1 MNLKKFFSVIFILL
15 LNNNVANSVTYNSNP
30 KIFIEELV
38 QDAVKTL
45 SDNSIS
51 EEEKNLAIEKIAL
64 ENVDIQALGLY
75 TLGNIRKEVDQNTL
89 EMYQKLFQ
97 KYFLKSLTSRL
108 TDYSSQKFEVVDSI
122 QKSSN
127 YTIVNSKIAES
138 VKSPEIKIDWRVY
151 TKNPDKPLIR
161 DLIVEGL
168 SLART
173 QKEEFASILK
183 TNNNDI
189 NALIQKLE
197 EFIEN

>member
-51 EEEKNLAIEKIAL
+51 VEEKNLAIEEIAL

-108 TDYSSQKFEVVDSI
+108 TD
-122 QKSSN
+122 
-127 YTIVNSKIAES
+127 
-138 VKSPEIKIDWRVY
+138 
-151 TKNPDKPLIR
+151 
-161 DLIVEGL
+161 
-168 SLART
+168 
-173 QKEEFASILK
+173 
-183 TNNNDI
+183 
-189 NALIQKLE
+189 
-197 EFIEN
+197 